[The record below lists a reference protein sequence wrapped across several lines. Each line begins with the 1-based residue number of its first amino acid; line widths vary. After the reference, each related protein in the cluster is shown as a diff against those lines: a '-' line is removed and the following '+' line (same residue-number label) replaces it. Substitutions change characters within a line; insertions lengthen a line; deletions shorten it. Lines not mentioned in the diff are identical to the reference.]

1 MSRRK
6 RTQTDSSGGSSKQIK
21 ADDDHQASIVNCK
34 YLYPTTSRISLLL
47 HEYKVKQRTSVN
59 NNDILQVQWD
69 ITCLY
74 PKGLSQSVLLCGITG
89 NGF

>member
-1 MSRRK
+1 MQLTLSI
-6 RTQTDSSGGSSKQIK
+6 QISANACDNSQITTITNNK
-21 ADDDHQASIVNCK
+21 L

-47 HEYKVKQRTSVN
+47 HKSEAKPRTSVS

-74 PKGLSQSVLLCGITG
+74 PKGL
-89 NGF
+89 